1 MIKKYKNCENIIR
14 IEDIRQIN
22 NPEKKKI
29 YLTKFL
35 MQLLDGVYGN
45 INRRVSKIIEIY
57 QYLIEYKDYYEEE
70 RYFRSVI
77 LSKLDELINSPE
89 LNEFQKLEFCNIKN
103 ILE

>member
-1 MIKKYKNCENIIR
+1 MLR

-22 NPEKKKI
+22 NSEKKKL

-70 RYFRSVI
+70 RNFKFAI
-77 LSKLDELINSPE
+77 KSKLNELINSS
-89 LNEFQKLEFCNIKN
+89 LINEYQRIEFCNIKN
-103 ILE
+103 ILF